1 MKMGEIEPEADFK
14 MYEEL
19 TGDSVEELCEQLEIT
34 VDYFMMEFV

>member
-1 MKMGEIEPEADFK
+1 MTEEQLMFCYW
-14 MYEEL
+14 YEQL